1 MAFIRNLLHPAG
13 IIGTVLAILIP
24 FFIYLAPHIGLKDFL
39 AFGDMRFTFPLFFIQ
54 FIGGLLLFISL
65 FKDAASWIK
74 TQLPAKTFLI
84 LIGIFALAVTIFAA
98 TNIEARHR
106 VQSDESIFL
115 SVAQNF
121 YNSHTSG
128 TCNQGIFEDGSLNC
142 LQDTHTFKTKGLSF
156 LYFLGMPL
164 FGSDLHWIF
173 NFHLVLLFFTILIFF
188 FALNAWLKSPLFAA
202 IAAFLLALQPTLLFQ
217 FRAMSVEP
225 LYVFLLAL
233 ALLVWKWAL
242 DRNTLK
248 HWILFALLLAFFAQT
263 RQETVFCFLAF
274 IVLSLPK
281 ILDKKDA
288 KAPAFF
294 FTLSLFS
301 VPILFTI
308 SYFQGYGFQGGEY
321 KAHGHFIEN
330 ISRNWEVM
338 TRPLGADGLLA
349 NPFLSYFTYLAA
361 IGLCIFLFIVIRDF
375 SQKKYGKSIP
385 VFLFLVLY
393 HIQAYAIFE
402 NVSGDFTIEI
412 NQRYVLVLFPL
423 MAFLAAIPLY
433 YLVYFLFHK
442 RFSAQ
447 LQFIAA
453 VVFAVLL
460 SANTFRYHE
469 SFKKNIMYNRNHL
482 TSEQVEIHKWLST
495 LPGAKNALFVYARP
509 YHFVGYG
516 YSSVHYDHIR
526 SMTDSELEKLLEK
539 YNGEVYY
546 LRGLDCWDSKTYHA
560 KAVEHRIPT
569 TCDIFEKENKLTPI
583 YQSSV
588 LNSYRLNVSK
598 IEKRKRFHPEDFIA
612 SLTLNNE
619 GENGMVVRTETKEA
633 AAQEPWMLRVTL
645 NESKELLNVPL
656 GASKIQYDTLRSA
669 DSLIPGYNRF
679 RAVVSN
685 AVSGD
690 TLYNETFDQFFDNG
704 GKTVSLVSIPVFGT
718 RQDWG
723 QLQKNLSVEGNP
735 LTIDGNVYSEGFGTH
750 ASSIIQF
757 KLEKGYSHFAAAVG
771 LDDEAICSDGFKFRV
786 LGDGVLLY
794 ESPLVAPLQV
804 FSLMV
809 PIQQVKILS
818 LESDR
823 AGSMDCDHVNI
834 VFPTLTLAL

>member
-13 IIGTVLAILIP
+13 IIGTVLAVLIP
-24 FFIYLAPHIGLKDFL
+24 FLIYLAPHIGLKDFL
-39 AFGDMRFTFPLFFIQ
+39 AFGDMRFTFPLFLIQ
-54 FIGGLLLFISL
+54 FLGGLLLLIFL
-65 FKDAASWIK
+65 FKDGSNWIK
-74 TQLPAKTFLI
+74 AQLPAKTFLI
-84 LIGIFALAVTIFAA
+84 LLGVFALAVTLFAA
-98 TNIEARHR
+98 AGIEARHR

-121 YNSHTSG
+121 YHSHTSA
-128 TCNQGIFEDGSLNC
+128 TCNQGIFEDGTLNC

-173 NFHLVLLFFTILIFF
+173 NFHLALLFFTILIFF
-188 FALNAWLKSPLFAA
+188 IALNAWFKRPLFAA

-233 ALLVWKWAL
+233 VLLVWKWAL

-301 VPILFTI
+301 APILFTI

-330 ISRNWEVM
+330 ITRNWEVM
-338 TRPLGADGLLA
+338 TRPLGTDGLLA
-349 NPFLSYFTYLAA
+349 NPFLSGFTYLAA
-361 IGLCIFLFIVIRDF
+361 LGLCIFLLMVVWDF

-412 NQRYVLVLFPL
+412 NQRYVLVIFPL

-433 YLVYFLFHK
+433 TLVYFLFRN

-447 LQFIAA
+447 VQFTAA
-453 VVFAVLL
+453 AIFAVLL
-460 SANTFRYHE
+460 AANTFRYHE

-482 TSEQVEIHKWLST
+482 TSEQVEIHKWLSA
-495 LPGAKNALFVYARP
+495 LPGAENALFVYARP
-509 YHFVGYG
+509 YHFIGYG
-516 YSSVHYDHIR
+516 YSSIHYDRIR
-526 SMTDSELEKLLEK
+526 SMTDGELEKFLEK
-539 YNGEVYY
+539 YGGEVYY

-569 TCDIFEKENKLTPI
+569 TCDIFERENKLTPV
-583 YQSSV
+583 YQTNV
-588 LNSYRLNVSK
+588 LNSYRLSVSK
-598 IEKRKRFHPEDFIA
+598 IQKRKRFHFEDFIS
-612 SLTLNNE
+612 SLTVNND
-619 GENGMVVRTETKEA
+619 GENGIVVRTETKEA
-633 AAQEPWMLRVTL
+633 AAKEPWRLHLML
-645 NESKELLNVPL
+645 NDSKELLNVPL
-656 GASKIQYDTLRSA
+656 GELRVQYDTIRNA
-669 DSLIPGYNRF
+669 PHPVPGYNRF
-679 RAVVSN
+679 HAVILN
-685 AVSGD
+685 AASGD
-690 TLYNETFDQFFDNG
+690 TLYNTTIDQFFDNG
-704 GKTVSLVSIPVFGT
+704 GKTVPLVSIPVFGA

-723 QLQKNLSVEGNP
+723 QLRKNLSVEGNP
-735 LTIDGNVYSEGFGTH
+735 LTINGNVYSEGFGTH
-750 ASSIIQF
+750 ANSVIQF
-757 KLEKGYSHFAAAVG
+757 KLEEKYSHFAATIG

-794 ESPLVAPLQV
+794 ESPLVNPLRT
-804 FSLMV
+804 FSIMV
-809 PIQQVKILS
+809 PLQQVKILT

-834 VFPTLTLAL
+834 VFPTLTLL